1 MLIDERTGPF
11 QVAFPTANSTAAS
24 IVEPVPTLTR
34 PSGDGV
40 IDTRSEIGGA
50 NPTRILV
57 LPFGAGAATNT
68 CLLNLYG
75 WKILPPHGTNQVA
88 IWVPFFLSS
97 YTVTLCTVPGL
108 ANTDLNASQ
117 FMAGTIVVVKGGTA
131 GVDYGIM
138 SPTGNSVASVW
149 QKLNGAS
156 IVSVVTGL
164 NSSATSVNALVALM

>member
-1 MLIDERTGPF
+1 MQIDERTGPF

-24 IVEPVPTLTR
+24 IVEPVPTLAR

-40 IDTRSEIGGA
+40 VDFHSEFGGVA
-50 NPTRILV
+50 ATRILV
-57 LPFGAGAATNT
+57 LPFGAGSSSNT

-75 WKILPPHGTNQVA
+75 WKVLPPHGTNQNA

-117 FMAGTIVVVKGGTA
+117 LMAGTIVAVKGGTA
-131 GVDYGIM
+131 GVDYSIM
-138 SPTGNSVASVW
+138 SPTGNSVASLW
-149 QKLNGAS
+149 QKTNGAS
-156 IVSVVTGL
+156 IISVVTGL
-164 NSSATSVNALVALM
+164 NSSATSVNALVCVM

>member
-1 MLIDERTGPF
+1 MQIDERSGPF
-11 QVAFPTANSTAAS
+11 QVAFPTGNSTAAS
-24 IVEPVPTLTR
+24 VVEPVPTLTR

-40 IDTRSEIGGA
+40 IDTRAEFGGA

-57 LPFGAGAATNT
+57 LPYGAGSSGNT

-75 WKILPPHGTNQVA
+75 WKVLPPHGTSQNA

-108 ANTDLNASQ
+108 ANTDLNSSQ
-117 FMAGTIVVVKGGTA
+117 LMAGTIVVVKGGTA
-131 GVDYGIM
+131 GTDYGIM

-149 QKLNGAS
+149 QKLNGCS

-164 NSSATSVNALVALM
+164 NSSATSVNALVSLM